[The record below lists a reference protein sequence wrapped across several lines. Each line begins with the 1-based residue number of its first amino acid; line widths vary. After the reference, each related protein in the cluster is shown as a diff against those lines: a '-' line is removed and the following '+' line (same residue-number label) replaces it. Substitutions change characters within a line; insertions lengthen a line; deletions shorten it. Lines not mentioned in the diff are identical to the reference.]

1 MYQFM
6 DNGPDAFC
14 PGCTHFTNN
23 VADLGTLPDT
33 GVTFVTV
40 SNMPLDQIEQYKAR
54 MGWTVPFVSSRGN
67 GFADDSGAGNLFRL
81 TVFLRDGD
89 DVYLTY
95 STTARGVDRLL
106 FSNNILDLTP
116 YGRQED
122 WEDSPPGLAPAPHIR
137 VGRRS
142 TARLATRTVVLFAPQ
157 YSFVP
162 GFMSNLCRV
171 CHLVLRSRFRRS
183 NRVERPVNPIPNL
196 YIDAMGLGCTG
207 TRSDFSEVEQ
217 GAEHGFVLTGLDL
230 APGPG
235 LVIGVRLNP
244 V

>member
-1 MYQFM
+1 VTEVTSAVARPPVVSAEEWQHQRDELLRAEKEATRTLDALAARRREMPMVRFDNGYMFDTPEGPKTLLDLFDDRQQLVVYQFM

-23 VADLGTLPDT
+23 VANLGTLHDT

-40 SNMPLDQIEQYKAR
+40 SNMPLDQIREYNAR

-67 GFADDSGAGNLFRL
+67 GFADDTGAGNLFRL

-106 FSNNILDLTP
+106 FANNILDLTP

-122 WEDSPPGLAPAPHIR
+122 WEDSPPGW
-137 VGRRS
+137 
-142 TARLATRTVVLFAPQ
+142 PQ
-157 YSFVP
+157 HPTY
-162 GFMSNLCRV
+162 G
-171 CHLVLRSRFRRS
+171 
-183 NRVERPVNPIPNL
+183 
-196 YIDAMGLGCTG
+196 
-207 TRSDFSEVEQ
+207 
-217 GAEHGFVLTGLDL
+217 
-230 APGPG
+230 
-235 LVIGVRLNP
+235 
-244 V
+244 